1 MKELISSLVLLS
13 AASLLGTVARGHHA
27 FSANYDPN
35 LTGTIEGVVIEVF
48 WANPHV
54 RYFVEVVNEDGETEL
69 WDVESSNIGMMTAE
83 GWRRETIEVG
93 DHIRVSGGLGR
104 DGLRRLSLDLDSLE
118 ILNDP

>member
-1 MKELISSLVLLS
+1 MKQLILSLVLLS
-13 AASLLGTVARGHHA
+13 ATPLAGTFAYAHHA
-27 FSANYDPN
+27 FAANYDPN

-54 RYFVEVVNEDGETEL
+54 RYFVEVTNDNGETEM

-83 GWRRETIEVG
+83 GWDRETIEVG

-118 ILNDP
+118 VLNDR

>member
-1 MKELISSLVLLS
+1 MKQLISLVVLLS
-13 AASLLGTVARGHHA
+13 SASLTGTVAHGHHA
-27 FSANYDPN
+27 FAANYDPN

-54 RYFVEVVNEDGETEL
+54 RYFLEVVNENGETEL

-83 GWRRETIEVG
+83 GWNRETIEVG
-93 DHIRVSGGLGR
+93 DRIRVSGGLGR

-118 ILNDP
+118 VLSER

>member
-1 MKELISSLVLLS
+1 MKELISVSVLLIT
-13 AASLLGTVARGHHA
+13 ASLLGTAAHGHHA

-54 RYFVEVVNEDGETEL
+54 RYFLEVVNEDGETEL
-69 WDVESSNIGMMTAE
+69 WDVESSNIGMMTSE
-83 GWRRETIEVG
+83 GWHRETIEVG

-118 ILNDP
+118 ILSER

>member
-1 MKELISSLVLLS
+1 MKKLVSPLVLLS
-13 AASLLGTVARGHHA
+13 STVLVSVAGHGHHA

-35 LTGTIEGVVIEVF
+35 LTGTIEGIVVEVF

-54 RYFVEVVNEDGETEL
+54 RYFVEVVNENGETEM

-83 GWRRETIEVG
+83 GWSSETIEVG

-104 DGLRRLSLDLDSLE
+104 DGLRRLALDLDSLE
-118 ILNDP
+118 VLNDR

>member
-1 MKELISSLVLLS
+1 MKQLISSLVLLS
-13 AASLLGTVARGHHA
+13 FASLVGTGAQGHHA

-54 RYFVEVVNEDGETEL
+54 RYFVEVTNDDGETEL
-69 WDVESSNIGMMTAE
+69 WDVETSNIGMVTAR
-83 GWRRETIEVG
+83 GWNRETIEEG

-104 DGLRRLSLDLDSLE
+104 DGLRRLALDLDSLE
-118 ILNDP
+118 IMND

>member
-1 MKELISSLVLLS
+1 MKQLVSSL
-13 AASLLGTVARGHHA
+13 LLGFATLAGTLAQGHHA
-27 FSANYDPN
+27 YSANYDPN
-35 LTGTIEGVVIEVF
+35 LTGTLEGVVIEVF

-54 RYFVEVVNEDGETEL
+54 RYFLEVVNEHGETEL

-83 GWRRETIEVG
+83 GWSSETIEVG

-118 ILNDP
+118 ILNAR

>member
-1 MKELISSLVLLS
+1 MKQLISLLVLLS
-13 AASLLGTVARGHHA
+13 SASLAGTVAYGHHA
-27 FSANYDPN
+27 FAANYDPN

-54 RYFVEVVNEDGETEL
+54 RYFLEVVNENGETEL

-83 GWRRETIEVG
+83 GWNRETIEVG
-93 DHIRVSGGLGR
+93 DRIRVSGGLGR

-118 ILNDP
+118 VLSER

>member
-1 MKELISSLVLLS
+1 MRQVISLLILLS
-13 AASLLGTVARGHHA
+13 TASLIGTVARGHHA
-27 FSANYDPN
+27 FSANYDPT

-54 RYFVEVVNEDGETEL
+54 RYFVEVVNEDGETEM

-83 GWRRETIEVG
+83 GWNRETIEVG

-104 DGLRRLSLDLDSLE
+104 DGLRRLALDLGSLE
-118 ILNDP
+118 VLNER